1 MERVLYTTGW
11 KSERE
16 FAYSRA
22 IRAGDFVFVSGTT
35 GYDYARDEMP
45 EDPAE
50 QTEAAL
56 ANIDRA
62 LRELGSDLS
71 GLVQLTTYYTDDAD
85 WPAIGAVIGRVLA
98 DVRPTN
104 SAVRTG
110 LISPAMK
117 IEISAMAVVDAPP
130 KA

>member
-35 GYDYARDEMP
+35 GYDYERDAMP
-45 EDPAE
+45 EDAGD

-62 LRELGSDLS
+62 LRKLGSDLS

-110 LISPAMK
+110 LVSPLMK
-117 IEISAMAVVDAPP
+117 VEISAMAVADARA
-130 KA
+130 KT